1 MFYFLVERAWLKM
14 LGQGPAN
21 FTCKGSGSHIL
32 HFASHM
38 VSLEITQLK
47 KKKKSSQLCCRQYVN
62 GWAWLLSSKTLL
74 SKTVCGQDLAHRL

>member
-47 KKKKSSQLCCRQYVN
+47 KKKKKKVLNSAADSM
-62 GWAWLLSSKTLL
+62 
-74 SKTVCGQDLAHRL
+74 

>member
-1 MFYFLVERAWLKM
+1 M

-32 HFASHM
+32 HFATHM

-47 KKKKSSQLCCRQYVN
+47 KKKKFS
-62 GWAWLLSSKTLL
+62 TLL
-74 SKTVCGQDLAHRL
+74 QTVCKWMGVATF